1 MLLVGVTS
9 HTVFQ
14 LVKTEIS
21 AVIDHWSV
29 VISSAA
35 VGPKMGIFTPTCAQ
49 KPFKP
54 SWRIFGILEFY
65 MMIGYKS

>member
-49 KPFKP
+49 NPLNLLEEF
-54 SWRIFGILEFY
+54 LEFWNF
-65 MMIGYKS
+65 IWW